1 MAEWEEKLN
10 TILGDP
16 EAMGQIMALAQNL
29 GLSASQPEAPPP
41 EEKQEPPPPDDRTG
55 DSPAQQMAAALG
67 YAHDKRDAL
76 LSALRPFLKEE
87 RRETLDRAIRLG
99 RMARMAGTA
108 LRLFQADG
116 EEEDRV

>member
-29 GLSASQPEAPPP
+29 GLSAPQGEAPP
-41 EEKQEPPPPDDRTG
+41 EEGQTPAAPPPPEG
-55 DSPAQQMAAALG
+55 QPAALLSAALG
-67 YAHDKRDAL
+67 GDSDRRTAL
-76 LSALRPFLKEE
+76 LTALRPFLKAE